1 MSNKFAASLFFAV
14 TPVVAFAE
22 PVELRST
29 DGFISVEGEVVGFN
43 GNMVFVE
50 TSVGRVS
57 VPVSEVGC
65 YGAGCTGLL
74 ADNDFGL
81 SAANL
86 QGVFTG
92 DEPTEAVAAATVT
105 AQTLRV
111 AVADAKIAG
120 LFETLSAAFAEGG
133 EAAPV
138 SLADDAAEADIN
150 ITATPLT
157 GSAELQYPSPADWA
171 TAQQPTHQMLG
182 LDAFAVIAPGNVG
195 VNSVSVAQLAAIYAG
210 EITNWSELGGANT
223 AILPLQLPKGAP
235 ARTELDRIVM
245 APQGKT
251 IADSVLIMADEQ
263 GIAASVNQFPG
274 SISVVS
280 LDSIGDTRTLAVSG
294 SCGQP
299 VAPTAFNVISGD
311 YPLLRPIMATYGQ
324 AVNAPQVRAL
334 FDTATS
340 PAVQDLFAASGYL
353 NQTATMQDSAD
364 KNARLNA
371 LLTADLNDAERM
383 AAAQMFQDLFP
394 ADRLSPSFY
403 GGPASGP
410 EGAWNRAMF
419 RSLDVLLQQ
428 PEFADR
434 EVVFVGYATSTNGT
448 DAAINISREAATAL
462 QAAFSQYA
470 SDTVAANRLKLSA
483 RGFGPVAPVTCY
495 TGQVSINAYSRV
507 EVWVR

>member
-1 MSNKFAASLFFAV
+1 MSNKFAASLFLAV

-43 GNMVFVE
+43 GSMAFVE

-65 YGAGCTGLL
+65 YGAGCTSLL
-74 ADNDFGL
+74 ANNDFGL
-81 SAANL
+81 SAADL
-86 QGVFTG
+86 QGVFAG
-92 DEPTEAVAAATVT
+92 GEAIEAVVAADATTQALSVS
-105 AQTLRV
+105 L
-111 AVADAKIAG
+111 ADAKIAG
-120 LFETLSAAFAEGG
+120 LFETLSTVFADGG

-138 SLADDAAEADIN
+138 SIVEDAEAGDIN
-150 ITATPLT
+150 ITTTPLT
-157 GSAELQYPSPADWA
+157 GSADLQYPSPADWA
-171 TAQQPTHQMLG
+171 MTTQPTHQMLG

-195 VNSVSVAQLAAIYAG
+195 VNAVSVAQLAAIYAG
-210 EITNWSELGGANT
+210 EITNWSELGGTNT

-235 ARTELDRIVM
+235 SRMELNRIVM

-274 SISVVS
+274 SISVVG
-280 LDSIGDTRTLAVSG
+280 LDSIGDTQTLAVSG

-299 VAPTAFNVISGD
+299 VTPTAFNIISGD
-311 YPLLRPIMATYGQ
+311 YPLLRPVMANYSQ

-334 FDTATS
+334 FDFATS
-340 PAVQDLFAASGYL
+340 PDVQDLFAASGYL
-353 NQTATMQDSAD
+353 NQTATIQNGVD
-364 KNARLNA
+364 KNARLNT
-371 LLTADLNDAERM
+371 LLTANLNDAERM
-383 AAAQMFQDLFP
+383 AAAQMFQDMFP
-394 ADRLSPSFY
+394 ADRLSPTFY

-419 RSLDVLLQQ
+419 RSLESLLNE
-428 PEFADR
+428 PEFTDR
-434 EVVFVGYATSTNGT
+434 EIIFVGYATSTNGT
-448 DAAINISREAATAL
+448 DAAINISREAAAAV
-462 QAAFSQYA
+462 QAAFNQYA
-470 SDTVAANRLKLSA
+470 PETISTNRLRFSA
-483 RGFGPVAPVTCY
+483 RGFGTVAPVTCY
-495 TGQVSINAYSRV
+495 SGQVSINAYSRV